1 MAVLTITSEDKE
13 LLNRLSVLA
22 QTSDSVASVS
32 INEHV
37 FAAFT
42 EEDCKHVIDDMLD
55 DSKDLERY
63 IKAAGGYDK
72 FSVLMAKKA
81 EKMFD
86 ANDGMNWDVLKYAF
100 KKTVAD
106 QQSKMQFNS
115 NVKQEIIFMNTKIV
129 RKSSQLINKQER
141 MNKMSKHVKGVSG
154 HTHSQQQLNHY
165 ANQNNPNNA
174 AYAANNNNHSNQCNP
189 NNSASKK

>member
-86 ANDGMNWDVLKYAF
+86 ANDGMNWDVLESAF
-100 KKTVAD
+100 RETVAD
-106 QQSKMQFNS
+106 QQKQLQLNCS
-115 NVKQEIIFMNTKIV
+115 NVRQECINIIMNIINENRHKLETS
-129 RKSSQLINKQER
+129 KSR
-141 MNKMSKHVKGVSG
+141 
-154 HTHSQQQLNHY
+154 
-165 ANQNNPNNA
+165 
-174 AYAANNNNHSNQCNP
+174 
-189 NNSASKK
+189 